1 MQNAGQ
7 VARPASLPISCAQL
21 GSATASPPPPSL
33 AQTSMPRH
41 VVIPR
46 ERVQAQMKC
55 DTRMVRW
62 QSCISNPGIEEVVH
76 LKVGNR
82 TWVHSEQMGR
92 SRFAAVLNGSMSVS
106 AGMLATADALLE
118 QGAWSEAVQHA
129 RVALTKPRLHPGSYV
144 SLSPAPSA
152 PPHRRGSA
160 ASRLARRGWL
170 RLGSKDR
177 ASTVDVEQLVFFAS
191 STALHRTD
199 ATLLKHYA
207 SQLQSKSQLWL
218 LLLTTDE
225 APPAFDSMDRPV
237 VVSMRQHP
245 TFLWTERAL
254 QTTFAPLA
262 AAVRNSLQGMA
273 RERISNHAR
282 YYYYHSSLLLW
293 FRHSGETYPN
303 VRFFWRLEP
312 DAVYTG
318 NMQTLLNI
326 SAAITA
332 DVLLPEY
339 LRHTSS
345 PSYPH
350 WANNLEFLSRVP
362 KAKWA
367 WSLVSIGR
375 YSRRYITDIMPR
387 SWTSMGVAYEEIS
400 IPVSC
405 LMETGCTLASF
416 RKGSPLGAHIRYQPV
431 YRCQEALRAR
441 MRCENEIWHPVKDRE
456 CLIDFLEEANSP
468 RYACAG
474 AGVTYRTDVVV
485 GLPRLQA
492 DGQWVVDHSTDP
504 RLPRKIEGVV
514 PYGLW
519 VGENGSQV
527 PTAWGAESRRRRE
540 EWIRKSVAWA
550 QHQQQRMRDLQQ
562 EQNRSSAEKER
573 LFKAYWARK
582 KKKLMNYLCQ
592 KRNRSKGFQQSESV
606 K

>member
-1 MQNAGQ
+1 M
-7 VARPASLPISCAQL
+7 S
-21 GSATASPPPPSL
+21 
-33 AQTSMPRH
+33 RH
-41 VVIPR
+41 VIPR
-46 ERVQAQMKC
+46 EIAAQMHVLPREMVAQMKC
-55 DTRMVRW
+55 DTRKVRW
-62 QSCISNPGIEEVVH
+62 QSCISNAGVGEVVH

-82 TWVHSEQMGR
+82 TWVHSEQLGLD
-92 SRFAAVLNGSMSVS
+92 RFAAVRNGSMSVS
-106 AGMLATADALLE
+106 VGMLATADALLHR
-118 QGAWSEAVQHA
+118 GAWSEAVQHA
-129 RVALTKPRLHPGSYV
+129 KIALTKPRLHPGSYV
-144 SLSPAPSA
+144 SLPSGSA

-160 ASRLARRGWL
+160 ASRLARHGWL
-170 RLGSKDR
+170 RLGSKNR
-177 ASTVDVEQLVFFAS
+177 ASTVNVEQLVFFAS
-191 STALHRTD
+191 SVALHRTD

-207 SQLQSKSQLWL
+207 RQLQSQSQLWL

-225 APPAFDSMDRPV
+225 APPQFDSMDRPLV
-237 VVSMRQHP
+237 PSMRQHP

-254 QTTFAPLA
+254 QVNFAPLA
-262 AAVRNSLQGMA
+262 SAERNSLQAMA
-273 RERISNHAR
+273 REPVSNHAR

-293 FRHSGETYPN
+293 FRHCGDKYPN

-312 DAVYTG
+312 DAVYMG
-318 NMQTLLNI
+318 NLQTLLNI

-339 LRHTSS
+339 MRQISS

-350 WANNLEFLSRVP
+350 WANNLEYLSRVP

-416 RKGSPLGAHIRYQPV
+416 RKGSPLGAHIRFQPR

-441 MRCENEIWHPVKDRE
+441 MRCKNEIWHPVKDRE
-456 CLIDFLEEANSP
+456 CLVEFLDEAGSSP

-474 AGVTYRTDVVV
+474 GVAYRTDMVV

-504 RLPRKIEGVV
+504 RLPRKIERVV

-519 VGENGSQV
+519 VGENGSKV
-527 PTAWGAESRRRRE
+527 PTAWGAESGRRRA
-540 EWIRKSVAWA
+540 EWIRQSVAWA
-550 QHQQQRMRDLQQ
+550 QQQKIRVLQQ
-562 EQNRSSAEKER
+562 KKNRSSEER
-573 LFKAYWARK
+573 AQLFQAYWARK
-582 KKKLMNYLCQ
+582 KAHRRVL
-592 KRNRSKGFQQSESV
+592 S
-606 K
+606 

>member
-1 MQNAGQ
+1 
-7 VARPASLPISCAQL
+7 
-21 GSATASPPPPSL
+21 
-33 AQTSMPRH
+33 
-41 VVIPR
+41 
-46 ERVQAQMKC
+46 MKC
-55 DTRMVRW
+55 DTRRVRW
-62 QSCISNPGIEEVVH
+62 ESCISNPGVEEVIH

-144 SLSPAPSA
+144 SLSPPSA

-160 ASRLARRGWL
+160 ASRLARHGWL

-191 STALHRTD
+191 SVALHRTD

-207 SQLQSKSQLWL
+207 SQLQTQSQLWL

-225 APPAFDSMDRPV
+225 APPAFDSMDRPE

-262 AAVRNSLQGMA
+262 AAVRNSLRGMA

-282 YYYYHSSLLLW
+282 YYYYHASLLLW
-293 FRHSGETYPN
+293 FRHCGETYPN

-456 CLIDFLEEANSP
+456 CLIEFLEEAGNSS

-474 AGVTYRTDVVV
+474 ARVTYQTDVVV

-492 DGQWVVDHSTDP
+492 DGQWVVDHRTDP
-504 RLPRKIEGVV
+504 RLPRKIERVV

-527 PTAWGAESRRRRE
+527 PTAWGEESRRQSQQRA
-540 EWIRKSVAWA
+540 EWIRKSMAWA
-550 QHQQQRMRDLQQ
+550 QQKIRDLQQ
-562 EQNRSSAEKER
+562 EKNRSSAERER

-582 KKKLMNYLCQ
+582 KKA
-592 KRNRSKGFQQSESV
+592 RRSKGFNQIQ
-606 K
+606 KA